1 MGHAAPLKLHQEAIL
16 PEWVD
21 YNGHL
26 NESYYV
32 LIFSHATDAFM
43 DYIGLDDATRRRTLC
58 SLFTLENH
66 VNYLSEVRVGTV
78 VRVESRIVRHD
89 AKRIQLY
96 HEMFLPDGTEPVA
109 AMETMQLHMD
119 MGVRRSAPFRP
130 EVAEK
135 VAAIAAAHRDL
146 PPARWSGR
154 RIAMPEAR

>member
-1 MGHAAPLKLHQEAIL
+1 MTHEAPLRLHRETVQS
-16 PEWVD
+16 EWAD

-66 VNYLSEVRVGTV
+66 VNYLSEVKVGAV

-96 HEMFLPDGTEPVA
+96 HEMFLSDGTEPVA
-109 AMETMQLHMD
+109 AMETMQIHVD
-119 MGVRRSAPFRP
+119 TAARRSAPFRP

-135 VAAIAAAHRDL
+135 VAAIGAAHEAL